1 MESDQNHQITN
12 TPSEGSGDGLQ
23 RVQPLQGR
31 RSGPTRRSTKG
42 QWTPEEDEILRMA
55 VQRFKGKNWRKIA
68 ECFKDRA
75 DVQCLHR
82 WQKVL
87 NPELVKGPWSKEEDE
102 VIVELVN
109 KYGPKK
115 WSTIAQHLPGRIGKQ
130 CRERWHNHLNPN
142 INKEAWTQEEELALI
157 RAHQIYGNK
166 WAELTKFLPGRTD
179 NAIKNHWN
187 SSVKKKVDMYVA
199 SGLLSK
205 YQGTPLVIQSNQSAL
220 SSSSKAQQSSGE
232 DKDGAEVEG
241 ASACSQA
248 SVFPSTSQP
257 VNNTINRTTHH
268 DEDHQTTDDYPP
280 EFREVT
286 YATLEAQCEMGAKL
300 TQQDTSLDWRTF
312 SGEVW
317 QANTNDPD
325 MSMLDLGHETC
336 GIFMQSLKESENH
349 DAINFPTE
357 TYMHLDGSISMV
369 NMGVVSD
376 TPNPVTNADC
386 NMVYPEMGHGGHLS
400 VNDISNVHESENSL
414 VHDYSSMQGALS
426 TQPDLV
432 PVHDYSSMQGALST
446 QPDLVPVNDYSSMQG
461 ALSTQPDLVPVND
474 YSSMQGALSTQPD
487 LVPVHD
493 YSSMQGALS
502 TQPDHVPTQLPPD
515 DAPVL
520 LRTYTD
526 QFDYSTH
533 VDDEP
538 ALISPRTLDNFFCA
552 NESNCSPHEDNF
564 DEAKRS
570 PKLVPANDFVLQPV
584 NADSPCG
591 SPKDK
596 KSVEQQDSGALFYE
610 PPRFPSLDIPF
621 FSCDLIQS
629 CSDMHQE
636 YSPLGI
642 RQLMLSSMTP
652 LKLWDSPSRDA
663 SPVASLKSAAKSF
676 TSTPSILRKRPRDL
690 LSPLSEKRYEKKLAC
705 SKPES
710 VSNMANEISCLEV
723 MFNECMEDQ
732 RGLNQQGD
740 FIEKGNTTHACE
752 EANNED
758 NQSYLIA
765 GSRNLQKDNI
775 VSECSGKQT
784 EQAAVEEVQTN
795 VIDKDVMDKAKELSG
810 ILVEHDMNDMLFFS
824 PDRFGTKSDRTNRP
838 SAIALGNQYTR
849 RIQTISKPGR
859 VLSSAEKDNT
869 APQSLSPTEK
879 KAESSGMYVGTPFK
893 WSMECPSPWF
903 GNTILPGPR
912 VDTDI
917 TIEDIGYL
925 SPRNRSYDAIG
936 LMKQLGEQTAGA
948 LSDAQK
954 VLGDETP
961 ESLLKGKCCAKEQRE
976 KENEHTRAEH
986 HSLSASNLM
995 AERRALDFSEC
1006 ETPGKETRKFLSSS
1020 GGGATP
1026 SSYLLKS
1033 CR

>member
-199 SGLLSK
+199 SGLLSQ
-205 YQGTPLVIQSNQSAL
+205 YQGTPLVSQSNQSAV

-232 DKDGAEVEG
+232 DKDGAEGEG

-268 DEDHQTTDDYPP
+268 DEDRQATDDYPP
-280 EFREVT
+280 AFQEVT

-300 TQQDTSLDWRTF
+300 IQQDTSLDWRTF

-317 QANTNDPD
+317 PANTNDPD
-325 MSMLDLGHETC
+325 MSMLDLGHETS
-336 GIFMQSLKESENH
+336 GIFMQSLNGSENH

-386 NMVYPEMGHGGHLS
+386 NMVYPDMGHGGHLS
-400 VNDISNVHESENSL
+400 VNEPENSL
-414 VHDYSSMQGALS
+414 VHDYSSMQGALSSQPDLVPVHDYSSMQVALS

-432 PVHDYSSMQGALST
+432 PVHDYSSMQG
-446 QPDLVPVNDYSSMQG
+446 V
-461 ALSTQPDLVPVND
+461 
-474 YSSMQGALSTQPD
+474 
-487 LVPVHD
+487 
-493 YSSMQGALS
+493 LS
-502 TQPDHVPTQLPPD
+502 TQPDHAPTQLPPD
-515 DAPVL
+515 DGPVL

-564 DEAKRS
+564 DVAKRS
-570 PKLVPANDFVLQPV
+570 PKLVPANDFVLQPQNV
-584 NADSPCG
+584 DSPCC

-629 CSDMHQE
+629 CSAMHQE

-642 RQLMLSSMTP
+642 RQLMLSSMAP
-652 LKLWDSPSRDA
+652 LKLWDSPSRDT

-690 LSPLSEKRYEKKLAC
+690 LSPLSEKRYEKKLSC

-740 FIEKGNTTHACE
+740 FIEKGNATHACE
-752 EANNED
+752 EAKNED

-765 GSRNLQKDNI
+765 GSRNSQEDNI

-784 EQAAVEEVQTN
+784 ERAAVEEVQTN
-795 VIDKDVMDKAKELSG
+795 VIDKDVLDKAKELSG

-824 PDRFGTKSDRTNRP
+824 PDRFGTKSDRTNHP
-838 SAIALGNQYTR
+838 SAKALANQYTR
-849 RIQTISKPGR
+849 RIQSISKPGG

-869 APQSLSPTEK
+869 TLQSLSPTEK

-893 WSMECPSPWF
+893 WSMECPSPWKSPWF
-903 GNTILPGPR
+903 GNTILPRPK

-961 ESLLKGKCCAKEQRE
+961 ESLLKGKCCSKEQQE

-1006 ETPGKETRKFLSSS
+1006 GTPGKEARKFLSSS
-1020 GGGATP
+1020 GGGGATP